1 MKKKLLLA
9 LCCSL
14 SLAAPARADT
24 VYCTNCS
31 MNALQALE
39 YALATSQLAELKTA
53 YDEYVQQTVAQLE
66 MVQQNIKQYENM
78 LQHTVQL
85 PAHLIGA
92 ISGELSKLS
101 QITGALHTLRN
112 DITGMAGVFDE
123 LYRTRDELKTLANMP
138 KDILS
143 GQGTATYQS
152 HWDKWSERIDE
163 ATKATFQLSGSQLA
177 DLQNSGRMESYI
189 NGLLSTPEGQQE
201 AIMAGNQ
208 LAALQ
213 IHEARQLRELVATKF
228 QSDLSEQQ
236 MRQREK
242 QLSEE
247 ISRAKTDFSSLNF
260 TPKDDPRY

>member
-143 GQGTATYQS
+143 GQGTAT
-152 HWDKWSERIDE
+152 
-163 ATKATFQLSGSQLA
+163 FQLSGSQLA

-201 AIMAGNQ
+201 AIMAGIQ

-228 QSDLSEQQ
+228 QSDLSTQQ
-236 MRQREK
+236 MEQRQK
-242 QLSEE
+242 QLSED
-247 ISRAKTDFSSLNF
+247 ISRAKTNFSTLDF
-260 TPKDDPRY
+260 TPKADPRY

>member
-143 GQGTATYQS
+143 GQGTAT
-152 HWDKWSERIDE
+152 
-163 ATKATFQLSGSQLA
+163 FQLSGSQLA

-228 QSDLSEQQ
+228 QSDLSTQQ
-236 MRQREK
+236 MEQRQK
-242 QLSEE
+242 QLSED
-247 ISRAKTDFSSLNF
+247 ISRAKTNFSTLDF
-260 TPKDDPRY
+260 TPKADPRY